1 MSTDRALEAARRL
14 DDHELI
20 KLGTMA
26 AGNKITGCIIDEE
39 IESVVAELMEARLR
53 LPALSEEVERMR
65 DALER
70 IRDHWASNYDHQF
83 ADTEAYRG
91 SYGIGIVDGHRA
103 CASIART
110 ALTPPSSQPG
120 NSEVTR

>member
-1 MSTDRALEAARRL
+1 MSTDRALEAARRV
-14 DDHELI
+14 I
-20 KLGTMA
+20 
-26 AGNKITGCIIDEE
+26 AGAGGNIHLHATNGDIQE
-39 IESVVAELMEARLR
+39 VARALL
-53 LPALSEEVERMR
+53 ALSEEVERMR

-120 NSEVTR
+120 NSEEGSEQ